1 MPNLSPKQTSILK
14 YKISSQQKLQNLS
27 KETSY
32 ELVSYRLVPQPA
44 SNQKFE
50 ITLKNL
56 TYRNQRHKLRV
67 LTTTSTGKKNE
78 RRCERYSRT

>member
-27 KETSY
+27 QETSY

-56 TYRNQRHKLRV
+56 TYRNQRHNLRV
-67 LTTTSTGKKNE
+67 LTTTSTGK
-78 RRCERYSRT
+78 TM